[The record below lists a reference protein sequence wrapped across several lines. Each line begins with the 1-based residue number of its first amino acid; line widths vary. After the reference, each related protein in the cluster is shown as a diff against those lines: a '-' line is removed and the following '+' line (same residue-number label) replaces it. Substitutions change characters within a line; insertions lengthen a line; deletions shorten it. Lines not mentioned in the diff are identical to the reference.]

1 MDLQKTVLLRF
12 VASFFLLWLEYAV
25 GQSGESPALALVAE
39 RAGLFALRSSLGLR
53 SRDWPRKAEPCSFWV
68 GVRCSDGRVVG
79 LDISGLRRTRLGRI
93 NPQFAVDG
101 LANLTLLSSFNAS
114 GFALPGAIPD
124 WLGQRLL
131 SLRVLDLRSA
141 SIVGSI
147 PASVGSLQN
156 LTSLYLSG
164 NALTGAVPGTLG
176 QLESL
181 SVLDLSRNSLT
192 GSIPFELS
200 GLRRLVVLNLSVNFL
215 SGGIPPSLG
224 TLPNLTTLIL
234 ANNSLLGSI
243 PAQLGDLSLLV
254 ELNVG
259 FNSLSG
265 PLPADLVGLKNLQS
279 LDVGNNVLSGP
290 LPENFFYSLT
300 QLQSIMLGRNSFTGA
315 LPNAIW
321 VLPNL
326 QLFDVSFNNFTGTFT
341 NLPTSVSS
349 NVTSRLFNLS
359 HNLFYGSLPS
369 QFSNFRVIDLSSN
382 YFEGRNLGVSRLNA
396 SFDENCLQD
405 TLNQRS
411 LNDCVSFYTSRGL
424 NFDGF
429 GVPAP
434 EAIQPPP
441 PPGKK
446 NRNLKYIL
454 GGVFG
459 GLAFIVILVVLVVLF
474 LRRRERE
481 GSTDQRE
488 VQTHPVSLGSGP
500 PPSGININFST
511 LGESF
516 TYEQLVK
523 ATADFG
529 EWNLIKH
536 GHSGDLYRGVLENG
550 SQIVVK
556 RIDLRRFKKDV
567 YMVELDLFSRAS
579 HTRLVPLLGHCLEHE
594 NEKLLVYKYM
604 LNGDLSNAL
613 YKKNNSEEEGLQSLD
628 WITRLKIATGA
639 AEALSYLHHECS
651 PSFVHRDVQASS
663 ILLDD
668 KFEVRLGS
676 LSEVCTQEGDSHQNV
691 ISRFLRLPQTSE
703 QGLSGSPSASCA
715 YDVYCLGKVLLE
727 LVTGKLG
734 ISGSNDASTNEWL
747 EDVLPYINA
756 YEKELVTKIVD
767 PSLIVDEDLL
777 EEVWAMAIVAK
788 TCLNP
793 RPTKRPL
800 ARYILKALENPLK
813 VVREETTSSARLR
826 TTSSRGSWNAAFFGS
841 WRHSSSDIV
850 ALPGSNREGG
860 GFKPSGGGG
869 SQGNGPGGEM
879 SSSHKRLSKEI
890 FPEPAAQDIERP
902 DED

>member
-1 MDLQKTVLLRF
+1 MDLKKIVLLPF
-12 VASFFLLWLEYAV
+12 VLFLFLLWLEYAA
-25 GQSGESPALALVAE
+25 GQSPALALAAE

-53 SRDWPRKAEPCSFWV
+53 SRDWPRKAEPCLAWV
-68 GVRCSDGRVVG
+68 GVKCSDGRVVE

-93 NPQFAVDG
+93 NPEFAVDG

-141 SIVGSI
+141 FIVGQI
-147 PASVGSLQN
+147 PATVGSLQN
-156 LTSLYLSG
+156 LTTLYLSG
-164 NALTGAVPGTLG
+164 NAITGAVPETLG

-192 GSIPFELS
+192 GTIPSVLS
-200 GLRRLVVLNLSVNFL
+200 GLRRLAVLNLSVNFL
-215 SGGIPPSLG
+215 SGSIPPSLG
-224 TLPNLTTLIL
+224 TLSNLTTLIL

-265 PLPADLVGLKNLQS
+265 PLPADLVGLKNLQR
-279 LDVGNNVLSGP
+279 LDIGNNVLSGP
-290 LPENFFYSLT
+290 LPENFFNSLT
-300 QLQSIMLGRNSFTGA
+300 QLQSIKLGHNSFIGA

-326 QLFDVSFNNFTGTFT
+326 QLLDVSFNNFTGTFT
-341 NLPTSVSS
+341 NLSTSLSS
-349 NVTSRLFNLS
+349 NVTSGLFNLS

-369 QFSNFRVIDLSSN
+369 QFSNFRFIDLSYN
-382 YFEGRNLGVSRLNA
+382 YFEGRNLGDSLNA
-396 SFDENCLQD
+396 SFDENCLQY
-405 TLNQRS
+405 TRNQRS
-411 LNDCVSFYTSRGL
+411 SNDCVSFYVSRGL
-424 NFDGF
+424 NFVGF

-434 EAIQPPP
+434 APERIQQPP

-474 LRRRERE
+474 VRRRERE
-481 GSTDQRE
+481 VSSDQRE

-500 PPSGININFST
+500 APSGININFST

-604 LNGDLSNAL
+604 LNADLSNAL
-613 YKKNNSEEEGLQSLD
+613 YKKNNSEEDGLQSLD

-651 PSFVHRDVQASS
+651 PSLVHRYFIMSPYLMNYVS
-663 ILLDD
+663 IIDIII
-668 KFEVRLGS
+668 VCRRLS
-676 LSEVCTQEGDSHQNV
+676 V
-691 ISRFLRLPQTSE
+691 ILRAE
-703 QGLSGSPSASCA
+703 
-715 YDVYCLGKVLLE
+715 CLGNHL
-727 LVTGKLG
+727 
-734 ISGSNDASTNEWL
+734 ASIM
-747 EDVLPYINA
+747 V
-756 YEKELVTKIVD
+756 
-767 PSLIVDEDLL
+767 
-777 EEVWAMAIVAK
+777 
-788 TCLNP
+788 
-793 RPTKRPL
+793 
-800 ARYILKALENPLK
+800 
-813 VVREETTSSARLR
+813 
-826 TTSSRGSWNAAFFGS
+826 
-841 WRHSSSDIV
+841 
-850 ALPGSNREGG
+850 
-860 GFKPSGGGG
+860 
-869 SQGNGPGGEM
+869 
-879 SSSHKRLSKEI
+879 
-890 FPEPAAQDIERP
+890 
-902 DED
+902 